1 MRSSLPLLLISL
13 LFSPTIQYSM
23 LVDFLSDIPGS
34 PSELV
39 MNSSPPTPS
48 PLVPLSQPDFYAYR
62 GTDVSLSYG
71 WTRCSVIGGE
81 TGVFQYPEHF
91 VSREVLIP
99 YGLPPDVKKVLFA
112 IVTNPDPDPTH
123 NHPGG
128 QTCVDCGLP
137 STCGLTSGT
146 YGNPSNSSIISL
158 EDGDLMVE
166 PVLLEEVMEGDIVVF
181 HYYPFGL
188 SSSSSSPTCNEA
200 TLCPM
205 ISYEKVGRIENAS
218 TSVPTASPTSAPTA
232 SPIAAPSTDSPTR
245 SPTAGGEVI
254 EVTNA
259 PTAQPTQEPTQ
270 APTMRPTEKGEERGE
285 SLKITT
291 PKNRTKGTE
300 I

>member
-1 MRSSLPLLLISL
+1 
-13 LFSPTIQYSM
+13 
-23 LVDFLSDIPGS
+23 
-34 PSELV
+34 
-39 MNSSPPTPS
+39 
-48 PLVPLSQPDFYAYR
+48 
-62 GTDVSLSYG
+62 
-71 WTRCSVIGGE
+71 VIGGE

-91 VSREVLIP
+91 ISREVLIP
-99 YGLPPDVKKVLFA
+99 YGLPPTVKKVLFA

-218 TSVPTASPTSAPTA
+218 TSVPTASPTSTPTN
-232 SPIAAPSTDSPTR
+232 SPIAAPSTDSPPTIP
-245 SPTAGGEVI
+245 PTAGGEVI
-254 EVTNA
+254 EGTNA

-270 APTMRPTEKGEERGE
+270 APTMRPTEKGEERGAN
-285 SLKITT
+285 L
-291 PKNRTKGTE
+291 
-300 I
+300 